1 MYVNALRA
9 TDDVHAKKETQR
21 TIISVIKGLIE
32 FEKKKK
38 KFDVVI
44 VVCKD
49 EYVVHINK
57 NEEMILYGEDCRKQG
72 HAQGHAQGQGA

>member
-1 MYVNALRA
+1 MSLR
-9 TDDVHAKKETQR
+9 R
-21 TIISVIKGLIE
+21 
-32 FEKKKK
+32 KKK